1 MQDTARF
8 IENWISVLV
17 EEAEENGLRE
27 VARLLKLAS
36 EEARQLVSLLDED
49 PEGEGTNLRLH

>member
-17 EEAEENGLRE
+17 EEAEENGLKE

-49 PEGEGTNLRLH
+49 PDGEGTNLRLH